1 MVLSLLLVLVVEPQ
15 KKIETLRFSFFPLRR
30 EFFGI
35 PSLTPSITLSFS
47 VVGLF
52 RRGEQHLW
60 KTTLFTSLLGISTST
75 ISGLSGDHPSEV
87 VFLLFS
93 MRTRAAEGDSCT
105 TARQFCCLAPGGE
118 EGRGEFTRRHRPP
131 RWKKVGRGER
141 REKRERV
148 QGWAPASV
156 CIRSQG

>member
-1 MVLSLLLVLVVEPQ
+1 M
-15 KKIETLRFSFFPLRR
+15 
-30 EFFGI
+30 
-35 PSLTPSITLSFS
+35 
-47 VVGLF
+47 VGLF

-75 ISGLSGDHPSEV
+75 ISGFSGDHPSEV

-118 EGRGEFTRRHRPP
+118 EESSLAATDLPGGKKWAGGKEGRRERGFKGGRPP
-131 RWKKVGRGER
+131 QSAFALRDGSDE
-141 REKRERV
+141 EDIPED
-148 QGWAPASV
+148 
-156 CIRSQG
+156 